1 MYKLDDSD
9 KARKLISILGT
20 VIDKFEYVGK
30 RKWGNPSGDQQELDV
45 YEITNGVD
53 KVWLSTVEW
62 CNASTG
68 EINRCGIITTVP
80 DYNLKN
86 TLGQIFEMNIPF
98 YFSKS
103 FNTRVYEEGNT
114 VEVRNYGKFTI
125 GRRGLKREY
134 FFNYLRE
141 NGFEN
146 EIEYDEDGKEYISV
160 IKFENGNI
168 DAQHLNERLI
178 KCTNLLKEFKD
189 YYRSLLLQ

>member
-9 KARKLISILGT
+9 KPKKLISTLEKSI
-20 VIDKFEYVGK
+20 KAFEYVGK

-53 KVWLSTVEW
+53 KVWLSMVEW
-62 CNASTG
+62 CSASTG
-68 EINRCGIITTVP
+68 DVNRCGIITTVP
-80 DYNLKN
+80 DYNSKN

-103 FNTRVYEEGNT
+103 FNTRVYEEGNM

-125 GRRGLKREY
+125 GRRGLKREH
-134 FFNYLRE
+134 FFDYLRE
-141 NGFEN
+141 NGFED
-146 EIEYDEDGKEYISV
+146 EIEYDEEGKEFISV

-168 DAQHLNERLI
+168 DTQHLQDRLI

>member
-9 KARKLISILGT
+9 KARKLISILEKA
-20 VIDKFEYVGK
+20 INNFEYVGK

-68 EINRCGIITTVP
+68 EINRCGIITTLP
-80 DYNLKN
+80 DYNSKN

-98 YFSKS
+98 YFSKA
-103 FNTRVYEEGNT
+103 FNTRVYEQGNM

-141 NGFEN
+141 NGFED
-146 EIEYDEDGKEYISV
+146 EIEYDEERKEFISV
-160 IKFENGNI
+160 IKFDNGNI
-168 DAQHLNERLI
+168 DTQHLKDRLI
-178 KCTNLLKEFKD
+178 KCTNMLKEFKD

>member
-1 MYKLDDSD
+1 MYRLDDSD
-9 KARKLISILGT
+9 KINKLISNLENAIS
-20 VIDKFEYVGK
+20 KFEYVGR

-45 YEITNGVD
+45 YEITDGAD

-98 YFSKS
+98 YFSKA
-103 FNTRVYEEGNT
+103 FNTRVYEEDNII
-114 VEVRNYGKFTI
+114 EVRNYGKFTI

-134 FFNYLRE
+134 FFDYLRK
-141 NGFEN
+141 NDFEN
-146 EIEYDEDGKEYISV
+146 EIKCDEDGKEYMSV
-160 IKFENGNI
+160 VKLMNGDI
-168 DAQHLNERLI
+168 DAQYLKDRLI
-178 KCTNLLKEFKD
+178 TCTNILKEFKN
-189 YYRSLLLQ
+189 YYRDLSIK

>member
-168 DAQHLNERLI
+168 DTQHLNERLI